1 MISRSVWKTT
11 RVENDNMQF
20 DWNRNIKIN
29 DVPSLELIP
38 FLRIQL
44 SLGKSLLQ
52 GDHHHYR
59 RVHQYPPYYQELMKD
74 DRIFLRNKIKDYL
87 KELKENR
94 QKEDDWENEQMQI
107 LLQIFVESNKKKSLS
122 KIQKGDKVMDWL
134 QIKLRK
140 FIDNNKKERH
150 KKEVESF
157 RKIKGL
163 NPRKQL

>member
-1 MISRSVWKTT
+1 
-11 RVENDNMQF
+11 
-20 DWNRNIKIN
+20 
-29 DVPSLELIP
+29 
-38 FLRIQL
+38 
-44 SLGKSLLQ
+44 
-52 GDHHHYR
+52 
-59 RVHQYPPYYQELMKD
+59 MKD